1 MREDIEQTFNG
12 ELVAVDP
19 NDPTFA
25 ARKYSINVERAENL
39 DALESMSEYKKNKF
53 FDIDLKIGNSVKSKT
68 TKMLADFNCLD
79 SASIQS
85 FAVKEMIIAS

>member
-1 MREDIEQTFNG
+1 MREDIEKTFN
-12 ELVAVDP
+12 ETLVAVDP

-53 FDIDLKIGNSVKSKT
+53 FDIDLKIENSVKSKT
-68 TKMLADFNCLD
+68 TKMLVDFNCLD

-85 FAVKEMIIAS
+85 FAVKKMIIAS

>member
-1 MREDIEQTFNG
+1 MREDIEQTFN
-12 ELVAVDP
+12 ETLVAVDP

-53 FDIDLKIGNSVKSKT
+53 FDIDLKIENSVKSKT
-68 TKMLADFNCLD
+68 TKMLVDFNCLD

-85 FAVKEMIIAS
+85 FAVKKMIIAS

>member
-1 MREDIEQTFNG
+1 MRKDIEQTFN
-12 ELVAVDP
+12 EKLVAVDP
-19 NDPTFA
+19 NDPTFV

-68 TKMLADFNCLD
+68 TKMLVDFNCLD

-85 FAVKEMIIAS
+85 FAVKKMIIES

>member
-1 MREDIEQTFNG
+1 MHEDIEQTFN
-12 ELVAVDP
+12 ETLVAVDP

-53 FDIDLKIGNSVKSKT
+53 FDIDLKIENSVKSKT
-68 TKMLADFNCLD
+68 TKMLVDFNCLD

-85 FAVKEMIIAS
+85 FAVKKMIIAS

>member
-1 MREDIEQTFNG
+1 MREDIEQTFN
-12 ELVAVDP
+12 ETLVAVDP

-53 FDIDLKIGNSVKSKT
+53 FDIDLKIENSVKSKT
-68 TKMLADFNCLD
+68 TKMLVDFNCLD

-85 FAVKEMIIAS
+85 FSVKKMIIAS